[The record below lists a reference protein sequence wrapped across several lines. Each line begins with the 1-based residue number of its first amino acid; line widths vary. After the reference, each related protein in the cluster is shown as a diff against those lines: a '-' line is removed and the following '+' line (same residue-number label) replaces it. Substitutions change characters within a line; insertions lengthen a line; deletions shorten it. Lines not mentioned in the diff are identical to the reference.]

1 MINTKKKP
9 IFRFILAIFTAVAS
23 GLCYRFDN
31 TALGYAIVISA
42 ILLIYTVIFFT
53 GMRKDGFVI
62 FMRASPI
69 LELISFDKMNSVDI
83 KKDKSNDLDLI
94 IEAHGSTYIQTYAI
108 ENKDMIV
115 SNLKKFE

>member
-1 MINTKKKP
+1 M
-9 IFRFILAIFTAVAS
+9 
-23 GLCYRFDN
+23 CYRLDN
-31 TALGYAIVISA
+31 TVLGYAIAISA
-42 ILLIYTVIFFT
+42 VLLIYTVIFFT

-62 FMRASPI
+62 FIGASPI

-94 IEAHGSTYIQTYAI
+94 IKAHGSTYVQTYVI